1 MQFNAAQARASE
13 TRAVDGG
20 QTSPKAAVGA
30 EDGTARIEQTK
41 ASAWSMMEASVERG
55 NLWLAY
61 QRVVENK
68 GAAALMA
75 CAWMNSKTG

>member
-41 ASAWSMMEASVERG
+41 ASAWSMMEAIVERG
-55 NLWLAY
+55 NLWVAY
-61 QRVVENK
+61 
-68 GAAALMA
+68 
-75 CAWMNSKTG
+75 